1 MGRSPQVLDLE
12 CFLAFN
18 TAVNVRLLRDR
29 YSAYGQRSLKADES
43 PREPGTSRPKARGGN
58 NMQNLEAVVSDLEWQ
73 RLRRRVG
80 GHRIALFVNVGTWAV
95 IGLLKLIARTH
106 IIRTA

>member
-1 MGRSPQVLDLE
+1 
-12 CFLAFN
+12 
-18 TAVNVRLLRDR
+18 
-29 YSAYGQRSLKADES
+29 
-43 PREPGTSRPKARGGN
+43 
-58 NMQNLEAVVSDLEWQ
+58 MQNLEAVVSDLEWQ

-106 IIRTA
+106 IVRTA